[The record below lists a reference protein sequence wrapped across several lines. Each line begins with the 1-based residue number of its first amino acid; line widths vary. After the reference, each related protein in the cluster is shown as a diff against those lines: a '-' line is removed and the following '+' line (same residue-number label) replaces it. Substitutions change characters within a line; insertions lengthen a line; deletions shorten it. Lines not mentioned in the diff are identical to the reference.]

1 MFLLFFFMYIYVYYI
16 ERGTSAA
23 TGSSTLATTKAV
35 EASKTPGTEAETHP
49 LERRPRLLM
58 HL

>member
-1 MFLLFFFMYIYVYYI
+1 MYIYVYYI
-16 ERGTSAA
+16 KRDTAAA
-23 TGSSTLATTKAV
+23 TGSSTLATKKAV
-35 EASKTPGTEAETHP
+35 EASNTPGTEAETHP